1 MSAWTYT
8 RGLHDL
14 GNSVYAYLQPDGSWG
29 WSNAGLVTGGGA
41 SLLIDTLFDLKLTRE
56 MLDTMRR
63 SIPAAAHI
71 DMLVNTHA
79 NGDHCYGNQLVA
91 GAQIIASARTSEE
104 MVTGISPGQFAA
116 LLKIAPAIGQLGEYA
131 GRIFSLLRREPSP
144 TSNGWKHLGKYVDRI
159 YSPFEFDNI
168 TLTLPSKTFEGKLTL
183 QVGDKTVELLDVGP
197 AHTLGDTLVY
207 IPADR
212 VIFTGDIL
220 FIGVHP
226 IIWTGPTSNWI
237 RACDLILS
245 LDVETIVPGHGPIT
259 DKKGVAGVK
268 GYLEYIYAEAR
279 KRYEAGMPAPAA
291 ARDIPLDQ
299 YASWLDGERITVNV
313 ISIYRELSGNQ
324 KRPNMVNLFRQM
336 AELALQDSA
345 GE

>member
-1 MSAWTYT
+1 MKAWSYS

-29 WSNAGLVTGGGA
+29 WSNAGIVTSGTA
-41 SLLIDTLFDLKLTRE
+41 SLLIDTLFDLKLTQE

-91 GAQIIASARTSEE
+91 GAQIIASARTAGE
-104 MVTGISPGQFAA
+104 MVTGVSPGQMAA
-116 LLKIAPAIGQLGEYA
+116 LLKMAPTMGQLGEFM
-131 GRIFSLLRREPSP
+131 GRIF
-144 TSNGWKHLGKYVDRI
+144 
-159 YSPFEFDNI
+159 SPFEFDNI
-168 TLTLPSKTFEGKLTL
+168 TLTLPDKTFEGKLTI
-183 QVGDKTVELLDVGP
+183 QVGDRIVELLEVGP
-197 AHTLGDTLVY
+197 AHTLGDTLVH

-220 FIGVHP
+220 FIGGHP
-226 IIWTGPTSNWI
+226 IMWAGPTSNWI

-259 DKKGVAGVK
+259 DKKGVVEVK

-279 KRYEAGMPAPAA
+279 KRYEAGMPAPEA
-291 ARDIPLDQ
+291 ARDIPLDR
-299 YASWLDGERITVNV
+299 YASWSEGERVAVNV
-313 ISIYRELSGNQ
+313 ISIYRELSGDQ
-324 KRPNMVNLFRQM
+324 TPPSVASLFAQM
-336 AELALQDSA
+336 AALAL
-345 GE
+345 

>member
-1 MSAWTYT
+1 MNAWTYT

-29 WSNAGLVTGGGA
+29 WSNAGFVTGGDA

-79 NGDHCYGNQLVA
+79 NGDHCYGNELVA
-91 GAQIIASARTSEE
+91 GAQIIASARTAEE
-104 MVTGISPGQFAA
+104 MVTGVSPGQFAA
-116 LLKIAPAIGQLGEYA
+116 LLKMAPSMGQLGEYVS
-131 GRIFSLLRREPSP
+131 RIF
-144 TSNGWKHLGKYVDRI
+144 
-159 YSPFEFDNI
+159 SPFEFDNI
-168 TLTLPSKTFEGKLTL
+168 TLTPPNKTFEGKLTL
-183 QVGDKTVELLDVGP
+183 QVGDKTIEMLEVGP
-197 AHTLGDTLVY
+197 AHTLGDTLVH

-220 FIGVHP
+220 FIGGHP
-226 IIWTGPTSNWI
+226 IMWAGPTSNWI

-259 DKKGVAGVK
+259 DKKGVAEVK
-268 GYLEYIYAEAR
+268 GYFEYIYAEAR
-279 KRYEAGMPAPAA
+279 KRYEAGMPAPEA
-291 ARDIPLDQ
+291 ARDIPLDK
-299 YASWLDGERITVNV
+299 YATWSDGERIAVNV
-313 ISIYRELSGNQ
+313 ISIYRELSGDQ
-324 KRPNMVNLFRQM
+324 AHPNVVNLLGQM
-336 AELALQDSA
+336 AALALQPGTQS
-345 GE
+345 